1 MMNNLKYYIVRLAL
15 AVTYIMQRILHKVSL
30 QRFPPFCSS
39 LALIENDSKFLV
51 VYHRIYK
58 QYTFPG
64 GYVRL
69 HENPAIAVRRE
80 LKEETGLDIRPVR
93 IIGAYENKQGVR
105 SINIVYE
112 CNATVGELLC
122 NYEGKCEWLPEN
134 VFAERLIS
142 HCQEALRDYKENK
155 HAACAT

>member
-1 MMNNLKYYIVRLAL
+1 MTNSLKYCIVRIAMT
-15 AVTYIMQRILHKVSL
+15 ATYIMQHVLHKISL

-39 LALIENDSKFLV
+39 LALIENDNKYLV

-58 QYTFPG
+58 QYSFPG

-80 LKEETGLDIRPVR
+80 LKEETGLDILPVR

-122 NYEGKCEWLPEN
+122 NYEGKCEWLPED
-134 VFAERLIS
+134 VFAEKLIS
-142 HCQEALRDYKENK
+142 HCQEALRDYKGIK
-155 HAACAT
+155 QAA